1 MTLKFEAKTYGISAG
16 QRIQQMNAGRVEQN
30 KIANGHINGQKG
42 GATTTVPQFPQS
54 GAPAGPTDANTT
66 IKGMAAGHL
75 KSDAL
80 SQYNHC
86 VGQPKGGTCGGS
98 RRRRRSRRSR
108 KYKVKH

>member
-16 QRIQQMNAGRVEQN
+16 DRIAQMNAGRAAQN
-30 KIANGHINGQKG
+30 RMLKG
-42 GATTTVPQFPQS
+42 GAATTVPQFPQS
-54 GAPAGPTDANTT
+54 GMAAGPTDANTT

-75 KSDAL
+75 KSDSL

-98 RRRRRSRRSR
+98 RRRGGSRRGRSRRSR